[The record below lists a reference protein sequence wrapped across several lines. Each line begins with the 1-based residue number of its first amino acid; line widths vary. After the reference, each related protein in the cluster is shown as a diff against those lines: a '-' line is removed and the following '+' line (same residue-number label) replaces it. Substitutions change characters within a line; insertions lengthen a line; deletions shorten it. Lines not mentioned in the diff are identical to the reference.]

1 MCKSEVIII
10 DTVSNSLMVIEG
22 MSRSLEQVPPALQFL
37 RLVMDSINNSAN
49 IDMEMSN
56 RRIIDVEIIEET
68 SAELEEL
75 TRAQD
80 AAANSSNG
88 LSSKIKGLI
97 SDFLK
102 FENIKKGL
110 DATIGGAA
118 RLEKEIINMGNALG
132 NKDVGKALFLNLNK
146 YANESAYS
154 IEELNGITREFIN
167 STKDPNKLMN
177 LNKTAEK
184 LTLLA
189 PGQGLTGAGGAVK
202 EALGGDYASLQ
213 SNFQFNDGDIQML
226 QSAEGMDDFINK
238 FNILLDKK
246 GATEQALQELN
257 MSASSQFSNISS
269 NIQTAFA
276 QAGGNALEALKPI
289 LTTINEGFRDERF
302 QPFFDGIANGISTIA
317 NIGVWL
323 FNIMQS
329 IGSSIQD
336 NWGTI
341 APILAGA
348 IGAMIT
354 LKGATLA
361 YNIVQGISKGIQ
373 LASAIATAIYTKSAL
388 TKTNADIS
396 AAAAQWGL
404 NAAIFACPLTWMVI
418 AIIAVITAIVA
429 WSAHTNGMKAT
440 WLMFTNILLS
450 AWDAIKIS
458 AFITVYAIMDMWD
471 SLIISCYKLSVNIQN
486 ALGDM
491 KAGGLMIL
499 QNFVNGAIGY
509 INDLINKVNKIPG
522 VSIEA
527 IDKVTFGTEAIVEN
541 DLEKSARNKALDDY
555 IAKKDESK
563 KIRHDKMNDIFDKVD
578 ADLAVRQA
586 NIEKAKQEH
595 AKGSESFNL
604 DNNMLEGLGTG
615 LDKFGAAPEMGAKDG
630 LALANNNLGQIK
642 DSIDVS
648 NENLELMR
656 DLAEQESIQN
666 FVTLTPT
673 VQVTTG
679 DIKEEAD
686 INKIISKIETY
697 MQIELVNSA
706 EGVYA

>member
-1 MCKSEVIII
+1 
-10 DTVSNSLMVIEG
+10 MVIEG

-97 SDFLK
+97 DDFLK

-118 RLEKEIINMGNALG
+118 RLEREIIDMGNALG
-132 NKDVGKALFLNLNK
+132 NKDVGEAFFLNLNK

-154 IEELNGITREFIN
+154 IEELNGITRQFIN

-184 LTLLA
+184 LTLLN
-189 PGQGLTGAGGAVK
+189 PNEGLTGAGGTLK

-226 QSAEGMDDFINK
+226 QSAKGMDDFINK

-246 GATEQALQELN
+246 GATEQSLQELN
-257 MSASSQFSNISS
+257 MSASAQFSNLKS
-269 NIQTAFA
+269 NMQTSFA
-276 QAGGNALEALKPI
+276 QAGSNALQALKPI
-289 LTTINEGFRDERF
+289 FSTINEGFRDGRF
-302 QPFFDGIANGISTIA
+302 QPFFNGIAGGLSFIA
-317 NIGVWL
+317 NIGAKLIDVFSW
-323 FNIMQS
+323 IGETVQS
-329 IGSSIQD
+329 
-336 NWGTI
+336 NWGI
-341 APILAGA
+341 IGPILSFAAG
-348 IGAMIT
+348 T
-354 LKGATLA
+354 LLVALTQKL
-361 YNIVQGISKGIQ
+361 Q
-373 LASAIATAIYTKSAL
+373 ASALALWAQVAPLISQASAWFL
-388 TKTNADIS
+388 
-396 AAAAQWGL
+396 L
-404 NAAIFACPLTWMVI
+404 NWPIITIVGF
-418 AIIAVITAIVA
+418 IAVIIYMLNKCGVTAEQIVGSIGGA
-429 WSAHTNGMKAT
+429 FGILFGFLYNMVGTIW
-440 WLMFTNILLS
+440 NIFASFAELLVNVFNHPLYS
-450 AWDAIKIS
+450 IK
-458 AFITVYAIMDMWD
+458 
-471 SLIISCYKLSVNIQN
+471 KLFVNIWNSIVEFVGGALDSIVGLIKKVPFLKDLVGDFSFVNTFTADAGPPPEDYWETPKIKMKDYANELNFGYNKGADIANGVGNLFGDFKTPKDQN
-486 ALGDM
+486 ALLNN
-491 KAGGLMIL
+491 GL
-499 QNFVNGAIGY
+499 
-509 INDLINKVNKIPG
+509 D
-522 VSIEA
+522 
-527 IDKVTFGTEAIVEN
+527 
-541 DLEKSARNKALDDY
+541 
-555 IAKKDESK
+555 
-563 KIRHDKMNDIFDKVD
+563 
-578 ADLAVRQA
+578 
-586 NIEKAKQEH
+586 
-595 AKGSESFNL
+595 
-604 DNNMLEGLGTG
+604 TG
-615 LDKFGAAPEMGAKDG
+615 LDKFAAAPEIGTKDG
-630 LALANNNLGQIK
+630 LALANDNLGQIK

-697 MQIELVNSA
+697 MQTELVNSA